1 MIGGGMAASGNKSGA
16 AAMGAASGISG
27 ALGGIMGMI
36 SGGKGFRRQ
45 KKGDKAG
52 MWSGGL
58 AF

>member
-27 ALGGIMGMI
+27 AGGNHGDDQRRQGI
-36 SGGKGFRRQ
+36 FRRQ